1 MRIAILVVIYRAARC
16 SDADADALAYFAE
29 SEDDA
34 GFGDEEPETLL
45 CDSDLMYYL
54 IVFSEMWESPTPDKA
69 TLMNWY
75 ENSTM
80 ASDNYLSLPYYCL
93 YTGSRERACQ
103 ELIPFPIALPL
114 VYEREDRRVS

>member
-1 MRIAILVVIYRAARC
+1 MRIAILAVIYRAARC
-16 SDADADALAYFAE
+16 SDADADALASFAE

-45 CDSDLMYYL
+45 YDLLYYL

-80 ASDNYLSLPYYCL
+80 ASDNFLSLPYYCL
-93 YTGSRERACQ
+93 YAGSRERACQ
-103 ELIPFPIALPL
+103 
-114 VYEREDRRVS
+114 S